1 MNLKTKFVESAF
13 AKWVK
18 DIWYYVEKHFDRA
31 LYKGGAKQFCWLF
44 GILAIATGIGL
55 AFSPLFHVERWRVI
69 ELLLDPGS
77 FSGSTENCGNV
88 WFQFIVTLAGA
99 VTFTCLLINAIGNF
113 MERRIDRIRHGNIAY
128 EVDDHI
134 LIIGAG
140 SMLINLIKTLLEKEE
155 NGKRDIVILT
165 SQDAEDVRAHVF
177 AEIPK
182 EKARNIY
189 VYYGSRVQKETLNKL
204 DAYQTTAIYILGEDD
219 EPAHDSINMKCYEVL
234 KEVCNRSRRTIN
246 CYMVLDRL
254 TSIQFFYYKQDN
266 PSTDKLRL
274 TVVNSWENAAQR
286 VLVSRDYRDGEFY
299 PALDRNG
306 IHEDDNKFVH
316 FVIVGMSQMGY
327 AMATTAAHVC
337 HFPNFPSKGLRT
349 KITFIQNDIRQEMN
363 FFLGRF
369 SELMKLSYWQYI
381 NPENPTLD
389 TETFPDAQYTDLAR
403 DPKGFLDI
411 EWEFIDS
418 GIETPQVRNYLE
430 QCAER
435 NEETEVLTIALCGNE
450 PETNASAA
458 LFLPAIISEKQIPV
472 FVYQPGGDQM
482 MRMVKDTA
490 LYAHLY
496 PFGMKT
502 DAFDKQ
508 YHERLRRA
516 RRISQFYKLQNEGK
530 PFTKMPEDGEL
541 VAPWFANQ
549 YAFQQSNMYAAN
561 SIPFKLRGVAIG
573 IEEKLTDKDIDLL
586 AKIEH
591 NRWNVERLLNGFRSY
606 KLTER
611 LTFKAILE
619 EGDAKTKKP
628 LEATLK
634 KNKNTLFIHKDIA
647 PYEELLPSSQ
657 NYDKAIVR
665 NIQSVLKDN
674 SYTN

>member
-1 MNLKTKFVESAF
+1 MNLKTRLVESAF
-13 AKWVK
+13 AKCAK

-140 SMLINLIKTLLEKEE
+140 SMLVNLIKALLEKEE

-165 SQDAEDVRAHVF
+165 SQDAEGVRAHVF

-219 EPAHDSINMKCYEVL
+219 EPAHDSINMKCYNVL
-234 KEVCNRSRRTIN
+234 KDVCSRSQHIIN

-254 TSIQFFYYKQDN
+254 TSLQLFYYKQDN

-274 TVVNSWENAAQR
+274 TVVNSLENAAQR

-316 FVIVGMSQMGY
+316 FVIAGMSQIGY
-327 AMATTAAHVC
+327 AMAITAAHVC
-337 HFPNFPSKGLRT
+337 HFPNFQNKGLRT
-349 KITFIQNDIRQEMN
+349 KITFIQNDIQQEMN

-369 SELMKLSYWQYI
+369 NELMKLSYWQYI
-381 NPENPTLD
+381 NPENPTLS
-389 TETFPDAQYTDLAR
+389 TKSFPDAEYADLTS

-430 QCAER
+430 QCALN
-435 NEETEVLTIALCGNE
+435 NEKTEVLTIALCGNE

-458 LFLPAIISEKQIPV
+458 LFLPAIISKKQIPV

-490 LYAHLY
+490 LYAHIY
-496 PFGMKT
+496 PFGIKT

-508 YHERLRRA
+508 YHERVRRA
-516 RRISQFYKLQNEGK
+516 RRIKYLYDMGQN
-530 PFTKMPEDGEL
+530 FTSMPDNDDEL
-541 VAPWFANQ
+541 IGQWFKEQ
-549 YAFQQSNMYAAN
+549 YVFQQSNLYAAN
-561 SIPFKLRGVAIG
+561 SIPFKLRSIT
-573 IEEKLTDKDIDLL
+573 IDTQKKLTETEIELL
-586 AKIEH
+586 AQMEH
-591 NRWNVERLLNGFRSY
+591 NRWNLERLLLGFKPY
-606 KLTER
+606 KLADRLAFKYILKYADTE
-611 LTFKAILE
+611 
-619 EGDAKTKKP
+619 KKQ
-628 LEATLK
+628 TLK
-634 KNKNTLFIHKDIA
+634 HTLKETKNTLFIHKDIA
-647 PYEELLPSSQ
+647 PYEELLPGSQ
-657 NYDKAIVR
+657 DYDKAIVK
-665 NIQSVLKDN
+665 NIQSVLK
-674 SYTN
+674 

>member
-13 AKWVK
+13 AKWAK

-31 LYKGGAKQFCWLF
+31 LYKGGAKQFYWLF
-44 GILAIATGIGL
+44 GILAIATAIGL

-99 VTFTCLLINAIGNF
+99 ITFTCLLINAIGNF

-140 SMLINLIKTLLEKEE
+140 SMLVNLIKTLLEKEE
-155 NGKRDIVILT
+155 NNKRDIVILT
-165 SQDAEDVRAHVF
+165 SRDAEEVRAHIF
-177 AEIPK
+177 SEIPK
-182 EKARNIY
+182 RESRNIY
-189 VYYGSRVQKETLNKL
+189 VYYGSRVRKDTLIKL

-219 EPAHDSINMKCYEVL
+219 EPAHDSINMKCYELL
-234 KEVCNRSRRTIN
+234 KDICSRSQRIIY

-254 TSIQFFYYKQDN
+254 TSIQLFYYNPQN

-274 TVVNSWENAAQR
+274 TVVNSLESAAQR
-286 VLVSRDYRDGEFY
+286 VLVSNEYRAGERY
-299 PALDRNG
+299 PTLDRSG
-306 IHEDDNKFVH
+306 IHIDDNKFVH
-316 FVIVGMSQMGY
+316 FVIVGMSPIGY

-337 HFPNFPSKGLRT
+337 HFPNFQSKGLRT

-381 NPENPTLD
+381 NPENPTLN
-389 TETFPDAQYTDLAR
+389 TESFPDAEYADLSS

-411 EWEFIDS
+411 EWEFIDG
-418 GIETPQVRNYLE
+418 GIETPQVRSYLE
-430 QCAER
+430 QCALR
-435 NEETEVLTIALCGNE
+435 NEETEVLTIALCDND
-450 PETNASAA
+450 PETNTSAA
-458 LFLPAIISEKQIPV
+458 LFLPSIISEKQIPV

-482 MRMVKDTA
+482 LRLVKDTA
-490 LYAHLY
+490 PYTHLY

-502 DAFDKQ
+502 NALDKQ
-508 YHERLRRA
+508 YQERQRRA
-516 RRISQFYKLQNEGK
+516 KRINLLYKLEDEGK
-530 PFTKMPEDGEL
+530 PFTKMPEDSEL
-541 VAPWFANQ
+541 VAPWFAKQ

>member
-31 LYKGGAKQFCWLF
+31 LYKGGAKQFYWLF

-99 VTFTCLLINAIGNF
+99 ITFTCLLINAIGNF

-140 SMLINLIKTLLEKEE
+140 SMLVNLIKTLLEKEE
-155 NGKRDIVILT
+155 NNKRDIVILT
-165 SQDAEDVRAHVF
+165 SKDAEEVRAHIF
-177 AEIPK
+177 SEIPK
-182 EKARNIY
+182 RESRNIY
-189 VYYGSRVQKETLNKL
+189 VYYGSRVRKDTLIKL

-219 EPAHDSINMKCYEVL
+219 EPAHDSINMKCYELL
-234 KEVCNRSRRTIN
+234 KEVCSRSQRIIY

-254 TSIQFFYYKQDN
+254 TSMQLFYYNPQN

-274 TVVNSWENAAQR
+274 TVVNSLESAAQR
-286 VLVSRDYRDGEFY
+286 VLVSNEYRAGENY
-299 PALDRNG
+299 PTLDRSG
-306 IHEDDNKFVH
+306 IHKDDNKFVH
-316 FVIVGMSQMGY
+316 FIIVGMSQMGY

-337 HFPNFPSKGLRT
+337 HFPNFQSKGLRT
-349 KITFIQNDIRQEMN
+349 KITFIQSDIRQEMN

-381 NPENPTLD
+381 NPENPAQD
-389 TETFPDAQYTDLAR
+389 TESFPDAEYADLTN

-418 GIETPQVRNYLE
+418 GIETPQVRSYLE
-430 QCAER
+430 QCALR
-435 NEETEVLTIALCGNE
+435 NEETEVLTIALCDSD
-450 PETNASAA
+450 PETNTSAA
-458 LFLPAIISEKQIPV
+458 LFLPSIISEKQIPV

-482 MRMVKDTA
+482 LRIVKDTA
-490 LYAHLY
+490 LYSHLY

-502 DAFDKQ
+502 DALDKQ
-508 YHERLRRA
+508 YQERVQQA
-516 RRISQFYKLQNEGK
+516 RKIKYIYDMWKKFVDFPDN
-530 PFTKMPEDGEL
+530 DDEL
-541 VAPWFANQ
+541 IDNWFKDK
-549 YAFQQSNMYAAN
+549 YTFQQSNLYAAN
-561 SIPFKLRGVAIG
+561 SIPFKKRSISMGERKEPPAN
-573 IEEKLTDKDIDLL
+573 EEIDLL
-586 AKIEH
+586 AETEH
-591 NRWNVERLLNGFRSY
+591 NRWNIERLLLGYKPYKIAEREEIRLNGDKNIDIYFNKD
-606 KLTER
+606 KL
-611 LTFKAILE
+611 L
-619 EGDAKTKKP
+619 
-628 LEATLK
+628 
-634 KNKNTLFIHKDIA
+634 IHKDIT
-647 PYEELLPSSQ
+647 PYKELINIKGNVEEE
-657 NYDKAIVR
+657 DTKEIDRRIVR
-665 NIQSVLKDN
+665 TILNVL
-674 SYTN
+674 

>member
-140 SMLINLIKTLLEKEE
+140 SMLINLIKALLEKEE

-165 SQDAEDVRAHVF
+165 SQDAEEVRAHIF

-182 EKARNIY
+182 EKTNNIY

-219 EPAHDSINMKCYEVL
+219 EPAHDSINMKCYDVL
-234 KEVCNRSRRTIN
+234 KDVCNRSHRIID

-254 TSIQFFYYKQDN
+254 TSLQLFYYKQDN

-274 TVVNSWENAAQR
+274 TVVNSFENAAQR
-286 VLVSRDYRDGEFY
+286 VLISRNYRDGEFY
-299 PALDRNG
+299 PPLDRDG
-306 IHEDDNKFVH
+306 IHEDDNQFVH
-316 FVIVGMSQMGY
+316 FVIVGMSHMGY
-327 AMATTAAHVC
+327 AMAITAAHVC
-337 HFPNFPSKGLRT
+337 HFPNFRSKGLRT
-349 KITFIQNDIRQEMN
+349 KITFIQTDIRQEMN
-363 FFLGRF
+363 FFLSRYH
-369 SELMKLSYWQYI
+369 ELMKLSYWQYI
-381 NPENPTLD
+381 NYENPTHNIVSY
-389 TETFPDAQYTDLAR
+389 PDALYTTPTTDG
-403 DPKGFLDI
+403 KGFLDI

-418 GIETPQVRNYLE
+418 GIETPRVRNYLE
-430 QCAER
+430 QCAEH
-435 NEETEVLTIALCGNE
+435 NNKSELLTIALCDSE
-450 PETNASAA
+450 PSTNASAA
-458 LFLPAIISEKQIPV
+458 LFLPNIISEKHIPL

-482 MRMVKDTA
+482 MQIIKNTP
-490 LYAHLY
+490 LYTNIY
-496 PFGMKT
+496 PFGVKT
-502 DAFDKQ
+502 DAFDAQ
-508 YHERLRRA
+508 YPERVKRG
-516 RRISQFYKLQNEGK
+516 RRIKYLYDLRNRDLA
-530 PFTKMPEDGEL
+530 FTKMPTDEEL
-541 VAPWFANQ
+541 IAPWFATQ

-561 SIPFKLRGVAIG
+561 SIPFKLRSLSIG
-573 IEEKLTDKDIDLL
+573 SHKKLIEKEVELL
-586 AKIEH
+586 AEIEH
-591 NRWNVERLLNGFRSY
+591 NRWNVERLLMGFKPY

-611 LTFKAILE
+611 NEFNAILKA
-619 EGDAKTKKP
+619 GGKKAKE
-628 LEATLK
+628 LEAKLK
-634 KNKNTLFIHKDIA
+634 ENKKTLFMHNNIA
-647 PYEELLPSSQ
+647 PYDELLTNSKK
-657 NYDKAIVR
+657 YDITIVR
-665 NIQSVLKDN
+665 NIQSILN
-674 SYTN
+674 P

>member
-1 MNLKTKFVESAF
+1 MKLKTKFVESAF

-55 AFSPLFHVERWRVI
+55 AFSPFFHVERWRVI

-88 WFQFIVTLAGA
+88 WFQFLVTLAGA

-140 SMLINLIKTLLEKEE
+140 SMLVNLIKALLEKEE
-155 NGKRDIVILT
+155 NTKRDIVILT
-165 SQDAEDVRAHVF
+165 SKDAEEVRAHIF
-177 AEIPK
+177 SEIPK
-182 EKARNIY
+182 KESRNIY
-189 VYYGSRVQKETLNKL
+189 VYYGSRVRKDTLNKL
-204 DAYQTTAIYILGEDD
+204 DAYQTTTIYILGEDD
-219 EPAHDSINMKCYEVL
+219 EPAHDSINMKCYELL
-234 KEVCNRSRRTIN
+234 KEVCSRSQRIIY

-254 TSIQFFYYKQDN
+254 TSIQLFYYNPQN

-274 TVVNSWENAAQR
+274 TVVNSLENAAQR
-286 VLVSRDYRDGEFY
+286 VLVSRDYRNGEFY

-316 FVIVGMSQMGY
+316 FIIVGMSQMGY

-381 NPENPTLD
+381 NPENPSQNI
-389 TETFPDAQYTDLAR
+389 ETFPNAQYADLTR

-411 EWEFIDS
+411 EWEFIDC
-418 GIETPQVRNYLE
+418 GIETPQVRHYLE
-430 QCAER
+430 QCAMH
-435 NEETEVLTIALCGNE
+435 NEKTEVLTIALCNNN
-450 PETNASAA
+450 PETNTSAA
-458 LFLPAIISEKQIPV
+458 LFLPNIISAKHIPV

-482 MRMVKDTA
+482 IRAVKNTV

-508 YHERLRRA
+508 YRERLQRA
-516 RRISQFYKLQNEGK
+516 QIIKHLYDMGNN
-530 PFTKMPEDGEL
+530 FTDIPDHNDEL
-541 VAPWFANQ
+541 IDKWFKDK
-549 YAFQQSNMYAAN
+549 YAFQQSNLHVAN
-561 SIPFKLRGVAIG
+561 SIPFKLRSISIG
-573 IEEKLTDKDIDLL
+573 TRKKLTENEINLL
-586 AKIEH
+586 AEIEH
-591 NRWNVERLLNGFRSY
+591 NRWNVERLLLGFKPYTIAEREDIKLNG
-606 KLTER
+606 
-611 LTFKAILE
+611 
-619 EGDAKTKKP
+619 
-628 LEATLK
+628 
-634 KNKNTLFIHKDIA
+634 NKNINVEYNKDRLLIHKDIA
-647 PYEELLPSSQ
+647 PYEELEEGE
-657 NYDKAIVR
+657 DKDKDSKIVENLL
-665 NIQSVLKDN
+665 NILHHSKD
-674 SYTN
+674 THHEI

>member
-31 LYKGGAKQFCWLF
+31 LYKGGAKQFYWLF

-99 VTFTCLLINAIGNF
+99 ITFTCLLINAIGNF

-140 SMLINLIKTLLEKEE
+140 SMLVNLIKTLLEKEE
-155 NGKRDIVILT
+155 NNKRDIVILT
-165 SQDAEDVRAHVF
+165 SKDAEEVRAHIF
-177 AEIPK
+177 SEIPK
-182 EKARNIY
+182 RESRNIY
-189 VYYGSRVQKETLNKL
+189 VYYGSRVRKDTLIKL

-219 EPAHDSINMKCYEVL
+219 EPAHDSINMKCYELL
-234 KEVCNRSRRTIN
+234 KEVCSRSQRIIY

-254 TSIQFFYYKQDN
+254 TSMQLFYYNPQN

-274 TVVNSWENAAQR
+274 TVVNSLESAAQR
-286 VLVSRDYRDGEFY
+286 VLVSNEYRAGENY
-299 PALDRNG
+299 PTLDRSG
-306 IHEDDNKFVH
+306 IHKDDNKFVH
-316 FVIVGMSQMGY
+316 FIIVGMSQMGY

-337 HFPNFPSKGLRT
+337 HFPNFQSKGLRT
-349 KITFIQNDIRQEMN
+349 KITFIQSDIRQEMN

-381 NPENPTLD
+381 NPENPAQD
-389 TETFPDAQYTDLAR
+389 TESFPDAEYADLTN

-418 GIETPQVRNYLE
+418 GIETPQVRSYLE
-430 QCAER
+430 QCALR
-435 NEETEVLTIALCGNE
+435 NEETEVLTIALCDSD
-450 PETNASAA
+450 PETNTSAA
-458 LFLPAIISEKQIPV
+458 LFLPSIISEKQIPV

-482 MRMVKDTA
+482 LRIVKDTA
-490 LYAHLY
+490 LYSHLY

-502 DAFDKQ
+502 DALDKQ
-508 YHERLRRA
+508 YQERVQQA
-516 RRISQFYKLQNEGK
+516 RKIKYIYDMWKKFVDFPDN
-530 PFTKMPEDGEL
+530 DDEL
-541 VAPWFANQ
+541 IDNWFKDK
-549 YAFQQSNMYAAN
+549 YTFQRSNLYAAN
-561 SIPFKLRGVAIG
+561 SIPFKKRSISMGERKEPPAN
-573 IEEKLTDKDIDLL
+573 EEIDLL
-586 AKIEH
+586 AETEH
-591 NRWNVERLLNGFRSY
+591 NRWNIERLLLGYKPYKIAEREEIRLNGDKNIDIYFNKD
-606 KLTER
+606 KL
-611 LTFKAILE
+611 L
-619 EGDAKTKKP
+619 
-628 LEATLK
+628 
-634 KNKNTLFIHKDIA
+634 IHKDIT
-647 PYEELLPSSQ
+647 PYKELINIKGNVEEE
-657 NYDKAIVR
+657 DTKEIDRRIVR
-665 NIQSVLKDN
+665 TILNVL
-674 SYTN
+674 